1 MCRSDSGH
9 QASFGP
15 GSAMSPALDEW
26 TLNEEA
32 IANLGYMQMKKT
44 RDAAMVIM
52 ERVHG
57 ARARFNDFIGMDRKP
72 RRKPESIRDS
82 GPVTSRRRP
91 SRAGQSPRTGM

>member
-15 GSAMSPALDEW
+15 GSSGRNPASDEW

-52 ERVHG
+52 ERV
-57 ARARFNDFIGMDRKP
+57 
-72 RRKPESIRDS
+72 
-82 GPVTSRRRP
+82 
-91 SRAGQSPRTGM
+91 